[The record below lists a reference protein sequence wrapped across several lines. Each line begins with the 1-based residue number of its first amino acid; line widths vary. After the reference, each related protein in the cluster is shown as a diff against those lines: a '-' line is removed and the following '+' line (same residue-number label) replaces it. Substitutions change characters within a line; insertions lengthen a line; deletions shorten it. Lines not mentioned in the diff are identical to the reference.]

1 VSNLITDSVAG
12 IGRTEGPLDARPLND
27 SERAQVSRLLS
38 DPFAFPQTFKAW
50 LISFL
55 ESSDLTL
62 PISSIVGLS
71 STLGLGGSGNT
82 NFIKGLLPPGTILP
96 WSSARIPGGTLKCDG
111 VAYSR
116 AAYAGL
122 FAEIGTL
129 YGSSD
134 VLSFNVPDLRRRI
147 PLGAGSTGIALGAS
161 DGLAEASRNIAH
173 HHHFNK
179 SAGVSGSVDGVGDH
193 AHSFRQHT
201 EISLNVMQGTAG
213 PAIAVGSYGGFDA
226 GTGNAGGHSHGWSG
240 GVTIDGD
247 TTGGG
252 PQDTPSYIALNYII
266 VT

>member
-1 VSNLITDSVAG
+1 VSSIADSVAG
-12 IGRTEGPLDARPLND
+12 IGRTEGPVDERPLND
-27 SERAQVSRLLS
+27 TERAQVSRLLS

-50 LISFL
+50 LIAFL

-62 PISSIVGLS
+62 PISSIVGLG

-82 NFIKGLLPPGTILP
+82 NFVKGLLPPGTILP
-96 WSSARIPGGTLKCDG
+96 WSSARTPGGALKCDG
-111 VAYSR
+111 VSYSR

-122 FAEIGTL
+122 FAEIGSL
-129 YGSSD
+129 YGSAD
-134 VLSFNVPDLRRRI
+134 PLSFNVPDLRRRVPI
-147 PLGAGSTGIALGAS
+147 GAGSTGIALAVS
-161 DGLAEASRNIAH
+161 DGLAEAARDIAH

-201 EISLNVMQGTAG
+201 EVGINVQQGTAG
-213 PAIAVGSYGGFDA
+213 TVLTVGNTGGFDN
-226 GTGNAGGHSHGWSG
+226 GTGGAGGHSHGWSG

-252 PQDTPSYIALNYII
+252 AQDRPAFIALNYII